1 MQTALASAP
10 TSAPAPAFNMALASP
25 QQDDIFAW
33 FRSGEKR
40 NLVVRAR
47 AGCGKTTTILA
58 GVELAPEAAI
68 LLAAFNK
75 DIADELRSRITNP
88 RVEAKTLHA
97 LGYQFVR
104 YRWKGITV
112 EEGGNRRERSL
123 AEAATQAIKGSLPTR
138 AARNSAVPE
147 EAIKLVG
154 QLHSKGREICPFAQ
168 GGGDL
173 VPLMVTF
180 NLLPDEAL
188 AASGW
193 NEHAICF
200 AAHRAMQLAQQRP
213 ETTGIDYADM
223 IYLPLVNDWV
233 RAWYDLVVVD
243 EAQDMTEAQLMLA
256 LRACRRNGR
265 IAVVGDDRQG
275 IYGFRGAD
283 SNALDNLKRALNARE
298 LGLTI
303 TRRCP
308 KSVVAL
314 ARVLVP
320 DFEAAP
326 TAPEGT
332 IRRCDADTMLADVR
346 PGDFIISRKNAPL
359 VPLCLAL
366 LKQGVRARVKGR
378 DIGRGIQALL
388 RKLDAASLEALAPLL
403 AGWVAHETSR
413 AQKLPEGPRE
423 TRIEA
428 VQDQAAIINALAD
441 GAADLADLYRRV
453 VDLFS
458 DEKDARAVV
467 LSTVHRVKGL
477 ETSRAFLLD
486 GTFRTG
492 SLEEANIRYVAITR
506 TKDTL
511 VLVEGF
517 DK

>member
-1 MQTALASAP
+1 MQAALAFAP
-10 TSAPAPAFNMALASP
+10 AAPAFNMALASP
-25 QQDDIFAW
+25 QQGDIFDW
-33 FRSGEKR
+33 FRSGEKG

-75 DIADELRSRITNP
+75 DIADELRSRITNQ

-97 LGYQFVR
+97 LGFQFVR
-104 YRWKGITV
+104 YRWKGIKV
-112 EEGGNRRERSL
+112 EEGGNRRERDL
-123 AEAATQAIKGSLPTR
+123 AEAATKAIKGGLPLR
-138 AARNSAVPE
+138 AARNNPVPD

-154 QLHSKGREICPFAQ
+154 QLHSKGREIRPFARN
-168 GGGDL
+168 GGDL
-173 VPLMVTF
+173 VELMVTF
-180 NLLPDEAL
+180 NLIPDEAL
-188 AASGW
+188 TAAGW
-193 NEHAICF
+193 SEHAICL
-200 AAHRAMQLAQQRP
+200 AAHRAMELARTRP
-213 ETTGIDYADM
+213 VNTGIDYSDM

-233 RAWYDLVVVD
+233 RAWYDLVVID
-243 EAQDMTEAQLMLA
+243 EAQDMTEAQLELA
-256 LRACRRNGR
+256 LRACRRTGR

-283 SNALDNLKRALNARE
+283 SSALDNLKRALKARE

-308 KSVVAL
+308 KNVVEL
-314 ARVLVP
+314 AKALVP

-332 IRRCDADTMLADVR
+332 IRRCDGDAMVADAA

-366 LKQGVRARVKGR
+366 LKRGVRARVKGR

-388 RKLDAASLEALAPLL
+388 RKLDASSLDELEHLL
-403 AGWVAHETSR
+403 ANWITHETAR
-413 AQKLPEGPRE
+413 AMKLPEDTRDA
-423 TRIEA
+423 RIEF
-428 VQDQAAIINALAD
+428 VQDQAAIIHALAD
-441 GAADLADLYRRV
+441 GAGDLDGLNRRIL
-453 VDLFS
+453 DLFS
-458 DEKDARAVV
+458 DEKDSRAVI

-477 ETSRAFLLD
+477 EASRIYLLE

-492 SLEEANIRYVAITR
+492 SLEEDNIRYVAITR

-511 VLVEGF
+511 VWVEGF
-517 DK
+517 E